1 MHVQDIA
8 KQPFRVNVIIAPVTI
23 NNLPTETKTF
33 STQLPVQVYQRPAG
47 SAPGSDWQELE
58 AGPGLM
64 RLPVGGEF
72 SVRGRNLNDETLQ
85 QLIADITGFRE
96 IVSLNL
102 AECRNVTNEGI
113 QYLKAIPHLTELN
126 LSSCSLTDS
135 GLNELKPLSR
145 LQRLNLS
152 YCNRI
157 TNLGLRNLRNL
168 RRLEFL
174 DLQGCVKINMGG
186 LTKLERRDLV
196 IHK

>member
-1 MHVQDIA
+1 M
-8 KQPFRVNVIIAPVTI
+8 TI
-23 NNLPTETKTF
+23 NDLPTEIKTF
-33 STQLPVQVYQRPAG
+33 STKLPVQVYHRPAG

-58 AGPGLM
+58 AGPGTM
-64 RLPVGGEF
+64 RLPAGGEF
-72 SVRGRNLNDETLQ
+72 SVRARNFNDETLH
-85 QLIADITGFRE
+85 QLIADISGIRE

-126 LSSCSLTDS
+126 LSSCSLTDN
-135 GLNELKPLSR
+135 GLIELKPLSHLR
-145 LQRLNLS
+145 WLNLS

-157 TNLGLRNLRNL
+157 TNLGLRNLQNL
-168 RRLEFL
+168 RRLEYL
-174 DLQGCVKINMGG
+174 DLQGCVKINKGG